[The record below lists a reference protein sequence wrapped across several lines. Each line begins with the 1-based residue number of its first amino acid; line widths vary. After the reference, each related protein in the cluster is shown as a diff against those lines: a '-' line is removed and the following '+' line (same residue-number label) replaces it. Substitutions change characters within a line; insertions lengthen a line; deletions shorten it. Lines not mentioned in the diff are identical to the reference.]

1 MASSHPDVSRPG
13 RRRQS
18 PGLSL
23 AAVALVT
30 FATLRVADRIQAG
43 SPACPATSARTGRWP
58 TPSGPR
64 VAVSAS
70 PSTFRTRCAGLQ
82 PRFARR
88 RRRPPSR
95 WCSTGWTDGPRAW
108 WSARRARRAV
118 AAHRRWSKRSRSWS
132 AARSNLAGRPAE
144 LRRVLDP
151 SGRQVTEIAWASGNR
166 RRLLR
171 FEGPV
176 DQALLMAQSI
186 ERSRR

>member
-30 FATLRVADRIQAG
+30 FATLRVADRIPGWVAG
-43 SPACPATSARTGRWP
+43 VPSDVRTYGSLADAERAAGRRLGLPFYFPNTLRWPPAAIRSTSPATS
-58 TPSGPR
+58 
-64 VAVSAS
+64 VAVVFDGLDGRPARLVVCE
-70 PSTFRTRCAGLQ
+70 TGEARGGCAPPLVEEVTLME
-82 PRFARR
+82 
-88 RRRPPSR
+88 RRP
-95 WCSTGWTDGPRAW
+95 
-108 WSARRARRAV
+108 V
-118 AAHRRWSKRSRSWS
+118 
-132 AARSNLAGRPAE
+132 NLAGRPAE